1 MNKNKKYLNI
11 FLFAAALSFLIFN
24 DLGFLR
30 LIAISNEKQLI
41 QDEIKNLIA
50 EEKVLMSEI
59 NLLQSDPEYI
69 KKIARE
75 QFHMCPPGEKIFRV
89 RSEKFLESK

>member
-1 MNKNKKYLNI
+1 
-11 FLFAAALSFLIFN
+11 
-24 DLGFLR
+24 
-30 LIAISNEKQLI
+30 
-41 QDEIKNLIA
+41 
-50 EEKVLMSEI
+50 MSEI
-59 NLLQSDPEYI
+59 NLLQSNPEYI

>member
-1 MNKNKKYLNI
+1 MSKNKKYLNI

-24 DLGFLR
+24 DLGVLR

-50 EEKVLMSEI
+50 EEKVLISEI

>member
-11 FLFAAALSFLIFN
+11 FLFAAASSFLIFN
-24 DLGFLR
+24 DLGVLR

>member
-1 MNKNKKYLNI
+1 MSKNKKYLNI
-11 FLFAAALSFLIFN
+11 FLFSAALSFLIFN
-24 DLGFLR
+24 DLGVLR

>member
-11 FLFAAALSFLIFN
+11 FLFATALAFLTFN
-24 DLGFLR
+24 DLGLIK
-30 LIAISNEKQLI
+30 LIAISNEKQAI
-41 QDEIKNLIA
+41 QNEINNLIA

-59 NLLQSDPEYI
+59 NLLQSNPEYI

-75 QFHMCPPGEKIFRV
+75 KFHMAPPGEKIFRV